1 MFTSSRRQ
9 CSIEKIWSYRMN
21 KFILHDIIDLRC
33 FSADLKRAVSNPGQ
47 LPARS
52 WITSGQAL
60 GFGAEKSAENR
71 FWVVCMFDFPFCYFL
86 VLFPLSLF
94 FYRTTSKNFVH
105 PQNILKKFNFS
116 LKKLERGKCLGF
128 KYQPRLSLQILMNFK
143 LVRLGPH
150 YWPHKLNSTWHNYSI
165 QLCPSREPPRDR
177 WRDHLL
183 HKLAYTAVVKR
194 H

>member
-1 MFTSSRRQ
+1 MFTSSRRR

-21 KFILHDIIDLRC
+21 LFILHDIVDLRC
-33 FSADLKRAVSNPGQ
+33 FSADLKRAVSNPGP

-94 FYRTTSKNFVH
+94 FYRTTSKNFV
-105 PQNILKKFNFS
+105 PPKIFWIKFNFS
-116 LKKLERGKCLGF
+116 LKNLERGKCLGF
-128 KYQPRLSLQILMNFK
+128 KYQPRFSLQILMNFK
-143 LVRLGPH
+143 PRALG
-150 YWPHKLNSTWHNYSI
+150 SA
-165 QLCPSREPPRDR
+165 
-177 WRDHLL
+177 LL
-183 HKLAYTAVVKR
+183 TAYYLLT
-194 H
+194 